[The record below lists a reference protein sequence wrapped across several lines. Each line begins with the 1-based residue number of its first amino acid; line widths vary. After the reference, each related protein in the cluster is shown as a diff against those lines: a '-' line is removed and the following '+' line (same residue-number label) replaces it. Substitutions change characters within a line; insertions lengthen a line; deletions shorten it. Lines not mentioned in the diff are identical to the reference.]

1 MEQENITTY
10 ECLKEEVAGMRG
22 DLSRVLDY
30 IVAKE
35 EKERKAREKIDA
47 RPQLPL
53 RPMVTKEEAA
63 AILLV
68 FQSTMKINSPPENK
82 FSID

>member
-35 EKERKAREKIDA
+35 EKERKAKEKTM
-47 RPQLPL
+47 PGLSCLPD
-53 RPMVTKEEAA
+53 RW
-63 AILLV
+63 
-68 FQSTMKINSPPENK
+68 
-82 FSID
+82 